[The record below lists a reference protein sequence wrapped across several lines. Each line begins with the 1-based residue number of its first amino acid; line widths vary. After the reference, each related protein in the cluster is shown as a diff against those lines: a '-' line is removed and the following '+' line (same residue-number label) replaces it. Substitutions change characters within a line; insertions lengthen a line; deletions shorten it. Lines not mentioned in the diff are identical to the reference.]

1 MLQIIVTK
9 AISYHEGK
17 AELDSQFTTIV
28 SIDRLPENRGK
39 LVKWPTGS
47 RKDEY
52 YINEEGMYELA
63 FTSQQKE
70 NFIFVMIMKMIFG
83 NYISKK

>member
-1 MLQIIVTK
+1 MYGPIIPTK
-9 AISYHEGK
+9 FHIMRAKQNYIPN
-17 AELDSQFTTIV
+17 
-28 SIDRLPENRGK
+28 LPQ
-39 LVKWPTGS
+39 LFQLTDFPVKWPTDS

-52 YINEEGMYELA
+52 YINEEGMYELT